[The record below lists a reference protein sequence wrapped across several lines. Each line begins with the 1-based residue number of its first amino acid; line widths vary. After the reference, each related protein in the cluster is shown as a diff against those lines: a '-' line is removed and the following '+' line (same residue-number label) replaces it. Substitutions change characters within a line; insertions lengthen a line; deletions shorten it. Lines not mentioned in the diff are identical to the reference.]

1 VEEEFSEV
9 VASSASLTALLPFV
23 QTLRWGAPREKR
35 GEGMRRVVLVLAA
48 MALALL
54 LASGVALAVNKVG
67 TNGPDTLRGTNGDDN
82 LLGKG
87 GSNDELFSLNGRD
100 NLLGG
105 AGKDCLICATRQ
117 RRGFAG
123 EKNLVGGPGND
134 YVVAGKG
141 SDNVV
146 GGEGNDYLADPG
158 EREFS
163 KDNFSGGPGNDVI
176 DVVHYRSARD
186 LVVCGSGFDRVL
198 VDSNDVVAPDC
209 EKVVV
214 FRGGTFSEYLDVVLI
229 GFYEETVPPNFFES
243 LPRCSLEFSGG

>member
-1 VEEEFSEV
+1 
-9 VASSASLTALLPFV
+9 
-23 QTLRWGAPREKR
+23 
-35 GEGMRRVVLVLAA
+35 MRRVALMLAA

-67 TNGPDTLRGTNGDDN
+67 TNGPDTLRGTDGDDN

-105 AGKDCLICATRQ
+105 AGKDCLICATRE

-141 SDNVV
+141 SDIVV
-146 GGEGNDYLADPG
+146 GGEGNDHLADPG
-158 EREFS
+158 NREFS
-163 KDNFSGGPGNDVI
+163 KDNFSGGPGNDVTN
-176 DVVHYRSARD
+176 VVHYRSASD

-214 FRGGTFSEYLDVVLI
+214 FRGGTFSEYIDVVLI
-229 GFYEETVPPNFFES
+229 EFYEETVPPNFLEGR
-243 LPRCSLEFSGG
+243 PRCAFEFTGV